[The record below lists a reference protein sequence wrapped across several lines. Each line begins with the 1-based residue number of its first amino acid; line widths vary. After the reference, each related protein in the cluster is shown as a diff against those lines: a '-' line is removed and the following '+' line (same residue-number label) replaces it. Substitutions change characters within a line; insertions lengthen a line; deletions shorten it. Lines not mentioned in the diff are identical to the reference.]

1 MCNRHASKFVIRKL
15 KAVFA
20 SFRGPLS
27 YELIKTYVIKKAKT
41 LLIYL
46 NYIIT
51 FSSAERHLQIDEAEA
66 ATANRARHRMKNL
79 NTW

>member
-1 MCNRHASKFVIRKL
+1 MCNRDGSKFVIRKL
-15 KAVFA
+15 MALFV

-46 NYIIT
+46 NYT
-51 FSSAERHLQIDEAEA
+51 FSSAERHLQIVEPEA
-66 ATANRARHRMKNL
+66 ATANRARHRINNL
-79 NTW
+79 NPW